1 MNNKIPVILGSPEI
15 SENSLHIVHHILVQ
29 ILVAAQDI
37 TNPSLH

>member
-15 SENSLHIVHHILVQ
+15 RENSLDIVHHILVQ

>member
-1 MNNKIPVILGSPEI
+1 MNNKVPVILGSPEI
-15 SENSLHIVHHILVQ
+15 SENSLDIVHHMLVQ